1 MDPAELKA
9 EATAIFKKADQ
20 DGNGALD
27 YGEWSAATINKR
39 ELLNETNLKTAFELF
54 DRDKGGSIDAKEVAA
69 ILGQG
74 LKCDDAVWQEIVRE
88 VDVNGDGMIDFDEFK
103 TMMSKFVEK

>member
-1 MDPAELKA
+1 MKV
-9 EATAIFKKADQ
+9 EATEIFRKADV
-20 DGNGALD
+20 DGSGALD

-39 ELLNETNLKTAFELF
+39 ELLNETNLKTAFDLF

-74 LKCDDAVWQEIVRE
+74 LKCDESVWEEIVRE
-88 VDVNGDGMIDFDEFK
+88 VDVNGDGQIDFSEFK